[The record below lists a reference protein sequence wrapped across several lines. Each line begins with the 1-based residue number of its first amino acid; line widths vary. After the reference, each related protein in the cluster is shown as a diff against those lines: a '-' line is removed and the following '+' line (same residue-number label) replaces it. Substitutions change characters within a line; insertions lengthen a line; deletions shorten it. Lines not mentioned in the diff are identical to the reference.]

1 MRFAG
6 DITVA
11 APRAAVFEKV
21 RNARFFA
28 SCIEGVRN
36 LSEIDADHY
45 TAVLESRVAYLR
57 FTFNVTVEVV
67 RADPPREIEARIEG
81 TPLGIVGRLTAS
93 SVTRLAEQ
101 NGATTVSYEVDA
113 ALTGKLGSLGQPVLR
128 AKAKEMERQFA
139 ERLRAAFTPASEHR
153 Q

>member
-28 SCIEGVRN
+28 SCVEGVRN

-67 RADPPREIEARIEG
+67 RADPPSEIEARIEG

-93 SVTRLAEQ
+93 SVISSFLAS
-101 NGATTVSYEVDA
+101 TVS
-113 ALTGKLGSLGQPVLR
+113 
-128 AKAKEMERQFA
+128 
-139 ERLRAAFTPASEHR
+139 
-153 Q
+153 